1 MVDRWKDFRVGDHRA
16 AMTLLDA
23 SVGASRMQGGGGISC
38 TSQCSE
44 WGAVR
49 AIRIDVLSMREVRDK
64 LECLVASP

>member
-1 MVDRWKDFRVGDHRA
+1 MNSA
-16 AMTLLDA
+16 AVQPGLAL
-23 SVGASRMQGGGGISC
+23 GAALTWAFECRGGGISC